1 MKNFEKYRNNPRNL
15 PTTTARET
23 ARETLKQVRQDP
35 GNDFK
40 TSITLPVWQCA
51 RFRRLV
57 EIYKERGR
65 ENPRQE
71 ILRDLVLLLQHRV
84 RRRKCQIHRTKK
96 RNTRAYSYRKVSV
109 KPTPD
114 TYNISHALA
123 DHAKI
128 SVSYLVDLGLRM
140 YYEVL
145 AQGAVDVMVT
155 LLQADGKKLRK
166 RLRGDTFARV
176 LASGGIYRRSTKSS
190 TAKLLR
196 YGVSVGKPRNKPE
209 KPRKLLQKP

>member
-1 MKNFEKYRNNPRNL
+1 MKNFEKYRKNPRNL

-23 ARETLKQVRQDP
+23 AKETLKQVRQDP
-35 GNDFK
+35 GNDLK
-40 TSITLPVWQCA
+40 TSITLPVWQSV
-51 RFRRLV
+51 RYRRLV
-57 EIYKERGR
+57 EIYKERGH

-84 RRRKCQIHRTKK
+84 RRRKCQVHRTKR
-96 RNTRAYSYRKVSV
+96 RNTRAYSYHKVSV

-155 LLQADGKKLRK
+155 LLQADGQKLRK
-166 RLRGDTFARV
+166 RLRGNTFARV
-176 LASGGIYRRSTKSS
+176 LASGGIYRRNTESS
-190 TAKLLR
+190 TAKLLKF
-196 YGVSVGKPRNKPE
+196 GVSVAKPAAETPK
-209 KPRKLLQKP
+209 KLESPKTP